1 MGQHLALRNAALAW
15 IVLLPALCLARQ
27 ASPADFDAAIRP
39 YVNRKEFSGSV
50 LVAKGDSVFIQ
61 SGYGLANQE
70 WEIPNTTDT
79 KFRIGS
85 ISKQFTAAAILLLAQ
100 EGQLELNASITK
112 YLPEAPQ
119 SWKAVSIHH
128 LLSHTSGIPNVTAL
142 PGFGAKKVLP
152 SKPEELMGLF
162 RNLPLEFAPG
172 KEGRYSNSGYI
183 VLACVVEKVSG
194 QSLPVFLH
202 DRILGPA
209 GLHDTGSDT
218 HRAILRHRAAGYT
231 LLPQGLGNADYIDMT
246 VPIGGGSL
254 YSTVGDL
261 HRWTLRLHRG
271 QIIRPEWVRQMAT
284 PVARDYGYGLQIRNG
299 KLGKIYEHGGGIEG
313 FNAFL
318 QYRAGSELVVVVLS
332 NINTRATDTLARH
345 LGDLAEEGGNP

>member
-1 MGQHLALRNAALAW
+1 MGQHLTLRNAAVAW
-15 IVLLPALCLARQ
+15 VVLLLALCLAHQ

-39 YVNRKEFSGSV
+39 YVNRKEFSGAV

-61 SGYGLANQE
+61 MGYGLANQE
-70 WEIPNTTDT
+70 WEIPNTTAT

-100 EGQLELNASITK
+100 DGQLELNASVTK

-142 PGFGAKKVLP
+142 HSFGAKKVLP
-152 SKPEELMGLF
+152 SKPEELMWLF

-172 KEGRYSNSGYI
+172 TEGRYSNSGYI
-183 VLACVVEKVSG
+183 VLACVVERVSG
-194 QSLPVFLH
+194 QSLPVLLR
-202 DRILGPA
+202 DRILNPT
-209 GLHDTGSDT
+209 GLRDTGSDT
-218 HRAILRHRAAGYT
+218 HRTILRHRASGYT
-231 LLPQGLGNADYIDMT
+231 RFPEGLGNADYIDMT
-246 VPIGGGSL
+246 VPVGGGSL
-254 YSTVGDL
+254 YSTVADL
-261 HRWTLRLHRG
+261 HRWTRRLHRG
-271 QIIRPEWVRQMAT
+271 QIIRPEWVRKMTT
-284 PVARDYGYGLQIRNG
+284 PVKRDYGYGLQIRNG
-299 KLGKIYEHGGGIEG
+299 KHGKIYEHGGEIEG

-318 QYRAGSELVVVVLS
+318 QYRAGNEIVVVVLS
-332 NINTRATDTLARH
+332 NINTRATGTIAQR